1 MTPVQRKDH
10 LDTLAITLL
19 VVCCAFWGYQQILI
33 KFASREI
40 PPLWQASIRMWGATA
55 LLWLWCQYRG
65 VPLFKRD
72 GTLKGGLLVG
82 LLFAGEFVFI
92 YLGLTHTSASR
103 LTVFLY
109 TSPFWVALLLPRFVK
124 SEQLRR
130 IQWIGLCLAFAAV
143 AVAFSEAFLH
153 GSSPGQWIGDTMGL
167 AAGML
172 WGLTT
177 LAIRT
182 TKIATAAAEKSLFYQ
197 LGVTA
202 AVTPLLSL
210 ALGETWSFDYSAMA
224 WGSVFLQTAVG
235 AFASYL
241 TWMWMLRHYPATQM
255 STFTF
260 LTPVFALVFG
270 VVLLGEPLTLQ
281 LVLAL
286 LGVAAGIV
294 LVSRKG

>member
-1 MTPVQRKDH
+1 M
-10 LDTLAITLL
+10 A
-19 VVCCAFWGYQQILI
+19 CCAFWGFQQILI

-40 PPLWQASIRMWGATA
+40 PPLWQASVRMAGATL
-55 LLWLWCQYRG
+55 LLWLWCQVRG
-65 VPLFKRD
+65 VPLFGRD
-72 GTLKGGLLVG
+72 GTLRGGLLVG
-82 LLFAGEFVFI
+82 LLFAGEFCLI
-92 YLGLTHTSASR
+92 YLGLQHTSASR

-109 TSPFWVALLLPRFVK
+109 TSPFWVALLLPRFITAEK
-124 SEQLRR
+124 LRR
-130 IQWIGLCLAFAAV
+130 IQWIGLGMAFTAV

-153 GSSPGQWIGDTMGL
+153 SSMPGQWKGDAMGL
-167 AAGML
+167 AAGLL

-182 TKIATAAAEKSLFYQ
+182 TKVASVCAEKSLFYQ

-202 AVTPLLSL
+202 VVTPLLSL

-260 LTPVFALVFG
+260 LTPLFALVFG
-270 VVLLGEPLTLQ
+270 VLLLGEPLTLQ

-286 LGVAAGIV
+286 AGVAAGIV
-294 LVSRKG
+294 LVSRRA